1 LGNEA
6 AEGGGTASQQTGARP
21 ADSPTP
27 DAVDAVRNA
36 ASQLLDATFASL
48 SEGHVL
54 PRPRF
59 APWIRMAHDYY
70 GDMLRGGGDF
80 DRALK
85 AAWPRRFD
93 VGVGDPN
100 IEFASTYEQALIEDA
115 VQAATRAEEP
125 YTSSSPSVA
134 DAIERVI
141 ERLRSTRRMK
151 VANVV
156 ADLATEEDQP
166 LSVVDVRIWSVPN
179 GAERDLELEIP
190 GAGFLLEREDAIALG
205 GGGTA
210 ILVIEDAGTESF
222 EEVSARGRQ
231 RLRRL
236 VSCIRLGTGS
246 TARPMADVS
255 GEPGT
260 CRLIGPV
267 AYPLRHGGRL
277 TFVHRSVTV
286 GPTDTGWMSALAAA
300 LDAATVS
307 PLPSPMVAL
316 GRLNR
321 VLDEPGRVLADQA
334 IDLATGLEAALAGTR
349 SESEIGL
356 RLRNR
361 AAAFLSSSTDHPGVI
376 YSDVKLLYTLRS
388 AFVHGSA
395 LSEDDVW
402 RLLGKVSAAQATK
415 WRGEQYELVLDRWR
429 DLLRRA
435 ILFRLAA
442 GLLANP
448 IWPIAKDKTDVDAVI
463 VDAAET
469 ARWRSQ
475 VAGYWFERGLTAA
488 LEPPL
493 PLQGIISGAA
503 GSSAGDAANDTI

>member
-1 LGNEA
+1 
-6 AEGGGTASQQTGARP
+6 
-21 ADSPTP
+21 
-27 DAVDAVRNA
+27 
-36 ASQLLDATFASL
+36 
-48 SEGHVL
+48 
-54 PRPRF
+54 
-59 APWIRMAHDYY
+59 MAHDYY
-70 GDMLRGGGDF
+70 GEMLRGGLDF
-80 DRALK
+80 DHALK
-85 AAWPRRFD
+85 KAWPSRFD
-93 VGVGDPN
+93 VGVGDPK

-125 YTSSSPSVA
+125 YASSSPSVV

-141 ERLRSTRRMK
+141 ERLQSPRRLK

-156 ADLATEEDQP
+156 ADLATADDQP
-166 LSVVDVRIWSVPN
+166 LSVGDVRIMSVPG
-179 GAERDLELEIP
+179 GAERELEREIP

-205 GGGTA
+205 GGGTS
-210 ILVIEDAGTESF
+210 ILLTEDVDTESF
-222 EEVSARGRQ
+222 EEVTARSRH

-246 TARPMADVS
+246 TARPMADIS

-277 TFVHRSVTV
+277 MFVRRSVTV
-286 GPTDTGWMSALAAA
+286 GTGDVGWMSALSEA

-321 VLDEPGRVLADQA
+321 VLDEPGRVMADQA

-376 YSDVKLLYTLRS
+376 YGDVKLLYTLRS

-488 LEPPL
+488 LEPPP